1 MKLFMCNDFFLANA
15 SNSIIGMW
23 ALKPSILELLAVK
36 LKPYDTALSTI
47 SPFLQYS
54 ILYLLYAHCSR

>member
-1 MKLFMCNDFFLANA
+1 
-15 SNSIIGMW
+15 MW

-36 LKPYDTALSTI
+36 LKPYDNELAAI
-47 SPFLQYS
+47 SPLLQYN